1 MREMGKLFQQAIRL
15 EVEEGIQ
22 HKPIAF
28 LYKGRRERIGET
40 LKRWRIVQGWW
51 KRAVERE
58 YLQIR
63 TESGIVCELYR
74 DLLTGVWYLQR
85 IYD

>member
-1 MREMGKLFQQAIRL
+1 MSKLFQQAVRL
-15 EVEEGIQ
+15 EVEEGR
-22 HKPIAF
+22 HREPLAF
-28 LYKGRRERIGET
+28 VYKGRRERVKET
-40 LKRWRIVQGWW
+40 LKRWRVVQGWW

-58 YLQIR
+58 YLQVR

-74 DLLTGVWYLQR
+74 DLLTGAWYLQR

>member
-1 MREMGKLFQQAIRL
+1 MGKLFQQPVML
-15 EVEEGIQ
+15 KVEEDVQ

-28 LYKGRRERIGET
+28 LYRGRIQRVGQT
-40 LKRWRIVQGWW
+40 LKRWRITQGWW

-58 YLQIR
+58 YFQIR
-63 TESGIVCELYR
+63 TEAGIVCELYR
-74 DLLTGVWYLQR
+74 DLLTGVWFLQR

>member
-1 MREMGKLFQQAIRL
+1 MSKLFRQAIRL
-15 EVEEGIQ
+15 EVEEGAR

-28 LYKGRRERIGET
+28 LYRRKSERVRET

-51 KRAVERE
+51 KKAVERE
-58 YLQIR
+58 YFQVR

-74 DLLTGVWYLQR
+74 DLHSGVWYLQR

>member
-1 MREMGKLFQQAIRL
+1 MSKLFKEAIRL

-22 HKPIAF
+22 CKPIAF
-28 LYKGRRERIGET
+28 LYRGKKERVKET
-40 LKRWRIVQGWW
+40 LKRWRIAQGWW
-51 KRAVERE
+51 RRPVERE

-74 DLLTGVWYLQR
+74 NLLTGVWYLQR
-85 IYD
+85 VYD